1 MDYGR
6 YDRFF
11 IILEEQSEGFA
22 MRQSANVKGH
32 IKIETGNNKGAM
44 RIGVQNLKY
53 QDRNEYIYKLIFF
66 GNAREKTIYA
76 IIGTVN
82 VNKMGN
88 GETYFRFDPN
98 NIDKNGHTLFEF
110 THAIVA
116 AVSVK
121 DEKEPLHPVL
131 KGTFEMPFSEYG
143 KEEKVEAA
151 EIAAEQKHDSYV
163 KQYECET
170 DNKEDS
176 SEESC
181 MNEEKAVC
189 YNSYYNKY
197 LCAQCFRINRS
208 KNVYDRIL
216 PFRDDATSAE
226 WTKMCD
232 YSAFPMVSPGAKALS
247 QKYKHYIFGCN
258 EKYYYLGVP
267 GRFLRSEQPEEG
279 ISGFLLW
286 QPIIGAENLNA
297 TDEKASDDIRKMAYG
312 YWIVAVDKETGD
324 IVEA

>member
-1 MDYGR
+1 MDYSR

-11 IILEEQSEGFA
+11 IMLEEQNEGFA
-22 MRQSANVKGH
+22 MRQNANVKGH
-32 IKIETGNNKGAM
+32 IKIETGSNKGAM

-66 GNAREKTIYA
+66 GNAKEKTIYA

-98 NIDKNGHTLFEF
+98 NIDKNGHNLSEF

-131 KGTFEMPFSEYG
+131 KGNFEVPFSECS
-143 KEEKVEAA
+143 KEEKIEAA
-151 EIAAEQKHDSYV
+151 EISGSAEQNNYTE
-163 KQYECET
+163 QYPCEQES
-170 DNKEDS
+170 KESASAGSMGDGA
-176 SEESC
+176 
-181 MNEEKAVC
+181 AVC

-197 LCAQCFRINRS
+197 LCAQCFRINKS

-216 PFRDDATSAE
+216 PFREDATSAE

-232 YSAFPMVSPGAKALS
+232 YSSFPMVSPGARGLS

-258 EKYYYLGVP
+258 EKYYYFGVP

-279 ISGFLLW
+279 RSGFLLW

-297 TDEKASDDIRKMAYG
+297 TEESTSDDIRKMAYG

-324 IVEA
+324 VVEA

>member
-11 IILEEQSEGFA
+11 IMLEEQNEGFA

-32 IKIETGNNKGAM
+32 IKIETGSNKGAM

-53 QDRNEYIYKLIFF
+53 QDKNEYIYKLIFF
-66 GNAREKTIYA
+66 GNAKEKTIYA

-98 NIDKNGHTLFEF
+98 NIDKNGHTLSEF

-143 KEEKVEAA
+143 KEEKVAAA
-151 EIAAEQKHDSYV
+151 EITEEPEQNSDIEQAE
-163 KQYECET
+163 YEAN
-170 DNKEDS
+170 NKKD
-176 SEESC
+176 
-181 MNEEKAVC
+181 AVC

-197 LCAQCFRINRS
+197 LCAQCFRINKS
-208 KNVYDRIL
+208 KNVYDRII
-216 PFRDDATSAE
+216 PFREDVTSAE

-232 YSAFPMVSPGAKALS
+232 YTTFPMVSPGARGLS

-258 EKYYYLGVP
+258 EKYYYFGVP

-279 ISGFLLW
+279 MSGFLLW
-286 QPIIGAENLNA
+286 QPIIGAETLNA
-297 TDEKASDDIRKMAYG
+297 TDERASDDIRKMAYG
-312 YWIVAVDKETGD
+312 YWIVAVDRETGD
-324 IVEA
+324 VVEA